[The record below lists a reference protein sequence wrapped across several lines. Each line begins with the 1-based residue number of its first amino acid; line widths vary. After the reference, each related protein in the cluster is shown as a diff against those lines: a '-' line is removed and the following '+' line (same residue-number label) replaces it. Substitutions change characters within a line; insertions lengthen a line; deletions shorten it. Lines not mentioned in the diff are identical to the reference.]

1 MGTYALSDTGA
12 RRALWNGVL
21 ILGLA
26 LVLAIA
32 LATQLGAA
40 RVSLAALIARDPIA
54 ETIFLTIRLPRVLL
68 AALVGAILAVTGL
81 TFQTLL
87 RNPLADPFILG
98 VSGGAAC
105 GAAVATALGLAR
117 YPGVIPVVAFGG
129 ACVAMVAVLMLARRE
144 LTLDPSRLLL
154 AGLVLNAFFSALI
167 LLALSLTGGSDLSAA
182 LRWMMGTFFSASWSD
197 VAMLSAV
204 LAFSLVALVA
214 LSGELRLMA
223 FGEDDARSRGVNTT
237 PVILMVFLVS
247 SLATGAAVSVSGIIG
262 FVGLLVPHAIRMIWK
277 HDYRVLLPLAALGG
291 GTLLVLA
298 DALSRSIMAPGELPI
313 GALTALLG
321 VPFFFVLLRRLAR

>member
-1 MGTYALSDTGA
+1 MGTETVTGTAA
-12 RRALWNGVL
+12 RRALRNGTL

-26 LVLAIA
+26 LVLAIM
-32 LATQLGAA
+32 LATQFGAA
-40 RVSLAALIARDPIA
+40 KVSLAALIEGDPVA
-54 ETIFLTIRLPRVLL
+54 ETIFFTIRLPRVLL

-105 GAAVATALGLAR
+105 GAAIATALGLAK
-117 YPGVIPVVAFGG
+117 YPGVIPTVAFGG

-144 LTLDPSRLLL
+144 LTIDPARLLL

-197 VAMLSAV
+197 VITLSAV
-204 LAFSLVALVA
+204 LLFALLALVA
-214 LSGELRLMA
+214 LGGELRLMA

-237 PVILMVFLVS
+237 AVVLIVFLVS
-247 SLATGAAVSVSGIIG
+247 SLATGAAVAVSGIIG
-262 FVGLLVPHAIRMIWK
+262 FVGLLVPHALRMIWK

-321 VPFFFVLLRRLAR
+321 VPFFLVLLRRLAR

>member
-1 MGTYALSDTGA
+1 MKQTGA
-12 RRALWNGVL
+12 ARALRNGIL
-21 ILGLA
+21 ILGPL
-26 LVLAIA
+26 LVIA
-32 LATQLGAA
+32 VLVATQFGAA
-40 RVSLAALIARDPIA
+40 RLSIAAVLAGDPIA
-54 ETIFLTIRLPRVLL
+54 ETIFYSIRLPRVLL

-117 YPGVIPVVAFGG
+117 IPGVIPAVAFGG
-129 ACVAMVAVLMLARRE
+129 ACVAMAAVLLLARRG
-144 LTLDPSRLLL
+144 LTIDPSRLLL

-197 VAMLSAV
+197 VVMLAV
-204 LAFSLVALVA
+204 VLTLSLIALAAYG
-214 LSGELRLMA
+214 GELRLMA
-223 FGEDDARSRGVNTT
+223 FGEDDARSRGVNTNA
-237 PVILMVFLVS
+237 VVLIVFLVS

-321 VPFFFVLLRRLAR
+321 VPFFLVLLRRLAR